1 MKKLLAILF
10 TLSLVFVLG
19 ACSTEEGDYEPGVYF
34 GYSEGGE
41 NSFAVVTVDENG
53 FISEVLIDTVYLKQD
68 AEGNLTWEGRGGNE
82 ATGYATTKRSLDDGC
97 GYHMH
102 TDKDVVDC
110 SVEGELMWHEQV
122 DVIADAVIEAQDV
135 PDFEIVDGKIEDDSA
150 DAVAGVSI
158 TVTSY
163 LDAIEDA
170 LDQAK
175 K

>member
-1 MKKLLAILF
+1 MKKLLVLLF
-10 TLSLVFVLG
+10 ALSLVFVLG

-34 GYSEGGE
+34 GYTEGGE
-41 NSFAVVTVDENG
+41 NTFAVVTVDENG
-53 FISEVLIDTVYLKQD
+53 FISEILIDSVYLKQD
-68 AEGNLTWEGRGGNE
+68 AEGNLTWEGRGGTE
-82 ATGYATTKRSLDDGC
+82 ATGYATTKRSLDGGC

-102 TDKDVVDC
+102 TAKEVVNC

-122 DVIADAVIEAQDV
+122 DLIADAVIEAQEV
-135 PDFEIVDGKIEDDSA
+135 PNFTIIDGDFDPDAADSI
-150 DAVAGVSI
+150 AGVTI

-163 LDAIEDA
+163 IEAIEDA